1 MHAVDPLWC
10 PSSSL
15 SRSRAEVPGFGGQG
29 GALWLLTVQNGTH
42 MSRLATPLADTQ
54 HLWPRVQAVDKAAAG
69 CTCVGIEPHQVKAVL
84 QQLELCENHR
94 SSVLRE
100 MACAQ
105 HSQPLASGVWVGVL
119 GCLHPPDATRRQ
131 QAV

>member
-1 MHAVDPLWC
+1 M
-10 PSSSL
+10 
-15 SRSRAEVPGFGGQG
+15 
-29 GALWLLTVQNGTH
+29 WLLAVQNGTH
-42 MSRLATPLADTQ
+42 MSRPATPLADTQ
-54 HLWPRVQAVDKAAAG
+54 HLWAQVQAFDKAAAG

-105 HSQPLASGVWVGVL
+105 HSQPLASEVWVEVL
-119 GCLHPPDATRRQ
+119 WCLHPPDATPGQ